1 MGACAWTTKALVL
14 IAVAATPVLAL
25 LACDGTLEAP
35 SVSDAATPAASVLPK
50 LLTTQPRLGN
60 GTRDGGSRLDADAG
74 TDAAP
79 PLPPKPLRPDEIL
92 VEDPVPP
99 HDLKGLVLQAQWRW
113 HDVPVPAKVPE
124 ASKEGLAAAAE
135 LTALRWRIAIAST
148 GRMRVLLE
156 SPAFPLAAGAVLL
169 QRADRYGTLALWPE
183 GATYRIIAP
192 GALRTT
198 LGEARVDVTPLSPGK
213 LKKLGEGKHLNQVT
227 RRVQLTSP
235 IAQVVLDLADLPEAE
250 SGAPLLCRMMAEL
263 AGIQP
268 STPACKS
275 AGVVLAAGFEW
286 SGVGKDRKV
295 SFEVTELKRVIDL
308 RPEELSIG
316 TARHTFSGLP
326 RPEPAAILTAEQLAA
341 LRTKATEPPAKP
353 PKETPAKGLVASNQ
367 SDLLLYLLLDGVP
380 VVVVPPW
387 SERAVT
393 GLRSGRYVAQWRT
406 FLGDLIDRSGEIELP
421 ARVTYGAVDAGAP
434 GDGGT

>member
-1 MGACAWTTKALVL
+1 MGAWATKALVL
-14 IAVAATPVLAL
+14 VAVAAAPALAL
-25 LACDGTLEAP
+25 QACDGTMEAP
-35 SVSDAATPAASVLPK
+35 SVSDAATPPASVLPK
-50 LLTTQPRLGN
+50 LLTTHARLGN
-60 GTRDGGSRLDADAG
+60 GTRDGGSRPDADAG

-79 PLPPKPLRPDEIL
+79 PQPPKPLRPNEIL
-92 VEDPVPP
+92 VEDPVPQ

-113 HDVPVPAKVPE
+113 HDVPAPAKVPE
-124 ASKEGLAAAAE
+124 ASKEGLVAAAE
-135 LTALRWRIAIAST
+135 LTAIRWRIAIAST
-148 GRMRVLLE
+148 GRMRVLFE
-156 SPAFPLAAGAVLL
+156 SRAFPLAAGTVLL
-169 QRADRYGTLALWPE
+169 ARADRYGTLALWPE
-183 GATYRIIAP
+183 GATYRVIAP

-213 LKKLGEGKHLNQVT
+213 LKKLGEGKHLDRAT
-227 RRVQLTSP
+227 RKVLLTSP
-235 IAQVVLDLADLPEAE
+235 IAKVVLDLADLPEAE
-250 SGAPLLCRMMAEL
+250 SGAPLLCRMMVEL

-286 SGVGKDRKV
+286 SGEGKDRKV
-295 SFEVTELKRVIDL
+295 SFEVTELKRATDL
-308 RPEELSIG
+308 RPTELSIG
-316 TARHTFSGLP
+316 TASHTYSGLS

-353 PKETPAKGLVASNQ
+353 PKGTPTKGLVADNQ

-393 GLRSGRYVAQWRT
+393 GLRNGRYMAQWRT
-406 FLGDLIDRSGEIELP
+406 FLGDMIDSSREVELP
-421 ARVTYGAVDAGAP
+421 ARVAYGVVDAGAP
-434 GDGGT
+434 NGDGGT